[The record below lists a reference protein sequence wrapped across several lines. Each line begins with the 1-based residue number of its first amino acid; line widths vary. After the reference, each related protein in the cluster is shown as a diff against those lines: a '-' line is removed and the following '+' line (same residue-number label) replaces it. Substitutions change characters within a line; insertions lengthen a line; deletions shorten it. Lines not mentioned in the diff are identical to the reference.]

1 MSNTTATHK
10 QVTHYDAD
18 GFIEGRTL
26 LIPRSDD
33 GATITGHSII
43 SQEAV
48 WENGFHTG
56 MVTVLEIAPEG
67 MLPLW
72 NPLIPIAET
81 FLTRGAC

>member
-1 MSNTTATHK
+1 MSNTTPTPK
-10 QVTHYDAD
+10 PVTHYDAD

-26 LIPRSDD
+26 FVPRSDD
-33 GATITGHSII
+33 GATITGYSII

-48 WENGFHTG
+48 WENGSYTG

-72 NPLIPIAET
+72 NPTAET